1 MRGSKINFYK
11 FVDPDGGKSS
21 GSGVAAKGQ
30 EKLVKTIKLQTT
42 AINGLGATVN
52 SLGTVVK
59 DIKKQQISLLEVEKK
74 RAKAK
79 FKPIFLKPQKLKKFS
94 GFDSLFKGKIPGFFE
109 SLLNLIGSFAKLFL
123 VLPALKWLADP
134 DNQDTVVSILKTMH
148 KVFKFIAGWAKF
160 SINNTIEGLYDLL
173 ADESTLRERIGGLF
187 QALKGLGAAWLGISL
202 LTNPMAVVNTFKN
215 VLIFF
220 NRGLMTAA
228 AKLAAHPLVAI
239 AGGVALFTAGK
250 YIPKVFPGSVDSN
263 EREISEGLEN
273 SGDGMAD
280 SLTREQR
287 IAELKKEKE
296 NLNFIDRLFS
306 KGQEIDE
313 LIYYLETGQTKGYG
327 FFGKAFGG
335 YLDGYAKGGWI
346 SGPQSGYPVSLDG
359 NKPDFIG
366 HGTEY
371 VARRSDGGA
380 FVVPFD
386 TMATRAMPGLTE
398 ARLAEAAQQGFLFGG
413 GGLDKFTRAMIKEH
427 EGLRLNKYQDSL
439 GYTSIGYGHLVKP
452 DEKIPNTISRAFAEQ
467 LFNKDYKHHKQAA
480 QGIPGYKNLS
490 LQQKAAMI
498 DLTFNMGPEWHKEFP
513 LMMAALQK
521 KDYNTAA
528 AELKNS
534 LYYNQVGRRG
544 VTTVSLMNNNGVGD
558 YLKVLGIVP
567 PAGSDQNKQNF
578 GFAPIFNMLLGAQPA
593 GASELD
599 LFNQKVVENKGRVVA
614 SNLGNLTVIPASH
627 KDTATGWGIKGVT
640 DSMGRPVVLSQP
652 AAAQFMQMISDSKGQ
667 VTGAD
672 VASSGRSIKHN
683 AKVGGHENS
692 VHLYG
697 EGLDVS
703 GSTYKWMLK
712 NGIKYGWK
720 YKYSQGPGSGHFDYV
735 GVGSGKTPI
744 LSPFKTGKSFMFTK
758 DTKHITEGLGRPSVG
773 IVGANSNM
781 LDIFKEANFSEKLTE
796 MFGGDTSNTSLM
808 DLFSGGFTQG
818 GMSNNKGL
826 FSGKPKFSK
835 GQGSYEEQARV
846 RRVTE
851 QRNQAR
857 REINAKTTEIVQMA
871 LAAVESSNGSNRE
884 FIQVA
889 EAGIRQLLGAQAGG
903 GTFAN
908 VQGTTGTVLRT
919 AVAVLNSFNNPL
931 RGIFT

>member
-11 FVDPDGGKSS
+11 FVDPDGGGKSS
-21 GSGVAAKGQ
+21 GGGVATKGQ

-79 FKPIFLKPQKLKKFS
+79 FKPIFLKPQKIKKFS

-202 LTNPMAVVNTFKN
+202 LTNPMAVVNTFKS

-220 NRGLMTAA
+220 NKGLLAA
-228 AKLAAHPLVAI
+228 FAKLATHPLL
-239 AGGVALFTAGK
+239 AGAALFLLPK
-250 YIPKVFPGSVDSN
+250 YADKIPGLTNQN
-263 EREISEGLEN
+263 EEAISENLDQA
-273 SGDGMAD
+273 GDGLAD
-280 SLTREQR
+280 SLTKEQR
-287 IAELKKEKE
+287 IEELKRQKAD
-296 NLNFIDRLFS
+296 LNFVDKLFG
-306 KGQEIDE
+306 KGKEIEE
-313 LIYYLETGQTKGYG
+313 LIYYLETGQSKGYG
-327 FFGKAFGG
+327 FSHGG

-371 VARRSDGGA
+371 VATKSDGSA

-386 TMATRAMPGLTE
+386 TPATRAMPGLLSS
-398 ARLAEAAQQGFLFGG
+398 RLAEASAMGFMSGG
-413 GGLDKFTRAMIKEH
+413 GELDHFAKRMIKEN
-427 EGLRLNKYQDSL
+427 EGLRLKKYNDSL
-439 GYTSIGYGHLVKP
+439 GNPTIGYGHLVKP
-452 DEKIPNTISRAFAEQ
+452 DSKIPDTISKAYADQ
-467 LFNKDYKHHKQAA
+467 LFEKDYRYHKQAA
-480 QGIPGYKNLS
+480 QSIPGYDKMS

-498 DLTFNMGPEWHKEFP
+498 DLTFNMGPQWYQEFP

-528 AELKNS
+528 AELKDS

-578 GFAPIFNMLLGAQPA
+578 GFAPIFNMLLGAGPA

-758 DTKHITEGLGRPSVG
+758 DTKNITEGLGRPSVG

-796 MFGGDTSNTSLM
+796 MFGGDTSGTSLM

-818 GMSNNKGL
+818 AMSNNKGL